1 VNAYKFLGRDRTAA
15 MTGFRWP
22 DAEWVE
28 TDGPIE
34 RCRTGIHAC
43 RIEHLPHWI
52 GPELWSVEL
61 DGEIVEAADAVVARR
76 GRLVHRIDAWS
87 AGVAQEFG
95 ESCARRANALAT
107 GLPSAAGRA
116 ADAALDAAAGWVS
129 ATAYIAAAVA
139 GEVASGSRRGP
150 LYQHYFLAERTRQA
164 WWLQDR
170 LSLID

>member
-1 VNAYKFLGRDRTAA
+1 MNAYKFLGRDRTSA
-15 MTGFRWP
+15 MTRFQWP

-61 DGEIVEAADAVVARR
+61 DGEIVEAADA
-76 GRLVHRIDAWS
+76 
-87 AGVAQEFG
+87 
-95 ESCARRANALAT
+95 
-107 GLPSAAGRA
+107 
-116 ADAALDAAAGWVS
+116 ALDAAAGWVS

-139 GEVASGSRRGP
+139 GEVASGSRRGA

-170 LSLID
+170 LSLSD